1 MNALRVGIVGA
12 GWWARKVHAPAF
24 LAAGAVIAGVCS
36 RTPESA
42 QSLAGALGVEALP
55 FEALLERSDALAIA
69 SPDDTHAS
77 YAVAAARA
85 KRHIFVEKPLGR
97 DVAEAETILEA
108 ARTAGV
114 VGMTGL
120 TARGDPM
127 TERARSLVA
136 DGSIGDVLY
145 VRGSFDIDLLADP
158 AVPASWRTDREISG
172 PGGAIADLGPHL
184 FDLAEHV
191 TGIEIDEVAARGGI
205 HLQRDAPVTNPDEV
219 AVLAG
224 MGGASAMFSMSRVHL
239 AGSVFRLEVQ
249 GARGAVLLEWGIWE
263 PRRLLARASRPGAW
277 EPVETDAPPV
287 EGEFSYGRAQ
297 FGRLAR
303 VFVEA
308 IHSGDRPSPSLED
321 GVRVQRVVDAGRR
334 SVESGGAPVRVS

>member
-1 MNALRVGIVGA
+1 MTALRVGIVGA
-12 GWWARKVHAPAF
+12 GWWAREVHAPAF
-24 LAAGAVIAGVCS
+24 LAAGAAIAGVCS
-36 RTPESA
+36 RTPERA
-42 QSLAGALGVEALP
+42 QSLAAALGVEALP

-77 YAVAAARA
+77 YAIAGASAE
-85 KRHIFVEKPLGR
+85 RHIFVEKPLGR
-97 DVAEAETILEA
+97 DVVEAEAILEA
-108 ARTAGV
+108 ARAAGV

-127 TERARSLVA
+127 TESARSLVA
-136 DGSIGDVLY
+136 EGSIGDVLY

-158 AVPASWRTDREISG
+158 ALPTTWRTDREISG

-191 TGIEIDEVAARGGI
+191 TGIEIEVVAARGGI
-205 HLQRDAPVTNPDEV
+205 HLQRNAPVTNLDEV

-239 AGSVFRLEVQ
+239 GSSAFRLEAQ
-249 GARGAVLLEWGIWE
+249 GSRGAVLLEWGIWE
-263 PRRLLARASRPGAW
+263 PRRLLLRAPRPGAW
-277 EPVETDAPPV
+277 EPVEIDALPV
-287 EGEFSYGRAQ
+287 EGQFSYGRAQ

-303 VFVEA
+303 TFVEA
-308 IHSGDRPSPSLED
+308 IRSGARPSPSLED
-321 GVRVQRVVDAGRR
+321 GVRVQRVVDAGMR
-334 SVESGGAPVRVS
+334 SVEHGGAPVRVS

>member
-1 MNALRVGIVGA
+1 MTALRVGIVGA
-12 GWWARKVHAPAF
+12 GWWAREVHAPAF
-24 LAAGAVIAGVCS
+24 LAAGAAIAGVCS

-42 QSLAGALGVEALP
+42 QPLAVALGVEALP

-69 SPDDTHAS
+69 SPDDTHAA
-77 YAVAAARA
+77 YAVEGARA
-85 KRHIFVEKPLGR
+85 GRHIFVEKPLGR

-108 ARTAGV
+108 ARAAGV

-136 DGSIGDVLY
+136 ERQIGDVLY
-145 VRGSFDIDLLADP
+145 VRGSFDIELLADP
-158 AVPASWRTDREISG
+158 AVPASWRTDREVSG

-191 TGIEIDEVAARGGI
+191 TGIEIDEVAVRGGV
-205 HLQRDAPVTNPDEV
+205 HVQRDALVTNLDEV

-224 MGGASAMFSMSRVHL
+224 MGGASALFSMSRVHL
-239 AGSVFRLEVQ
+239 GSSAFRLEVQ
-249 GARGAVLLEWGIWE
+249 GSSGAVLLKWGIWE
-263 PRRLLARASRPGAW
+263 PTRLLFHASRPGAW
-277 EPVETDAPPV
+277 EPVEIDALPV

-308 IHSGDRPSPSLED
+308 IGSGAPPSPSLED
-321 GVRVQRVVDAGRR
+321 GVRVQRVVDAGWR
-334 SVESGGAPVRVS
+334 SVESGGAPVRVT